1 MRVIILLLCSCLLSA
16 CTAGG
21 LIRAGAGNTI
31 YSSDIA
37 GESTLQEAY
46 FGILCRDNGLP
57 VISDGQ
63 RPLCNYAAM
72 GPGHWAI
79 MTNAGLYDIDRRC
92 DDYLEWLH
100 EARQTRGPLSNQLVK
115 TGTATTALLRL
126 LDVGSVTID
135 IIGLAFG
142 YAQDSFTS
150 FNPDLLFAVEGSTV
164 QSLVLNRQLE
174 AKREIHALTFSN
186 KPQVMHALRGYLR
199 LCMPFTIET
208 DINTTLSAAARGQ
221 AIPGALVS
229 TGPAA
234 TGAAM
239 EPLTATRPVTLADQP
254 AAPPPVDAV
263 RAVFTVPEGKSVAD
277 VVQVQS
283 YLCDPQPDGRVGPNT
298 RRVIHILEDYPDAAG
313 YVMNGK
319 LDPTEHNAVLGF
331 GGACDLRLFR
341 NSYERLVLGDA
352 AQYGA
357 VRDVI
362 KRHLPNDAL
371 PDGPYSAA
379 VQDQLRARLVQLR
392 ALPGVFDDAL
402 VPRDELSRSVWH
414 SILNLP

>member
-1 MRVIILLLCSCLLSA
+1 MRVIILLLCGCLLSA
-16 CTAGG
+16 CTGAG
-21 LIRAGAGNTI
+21 LIRGGAGNTI
-31 YSSDIA
+31 YSSDIVN
-37 GESTLQEAY
+37 ESALQEAY

-57 VISDGQ
+57 VVSDGQ

-72 GPGHWAI
+72 APGQWAI

-100 EARQTRGPLSNQLVK
+100 EARQTRGPLSNQLLK
-115 TGTATTALLRL
+115 TGTATAALLRL

-142 YAQDSFTS
+142 YAQDSFTN

-174 AKREIHALTFSN
+174 AKREIHALNFSN

-208 DINTTLSAAARGQ
+208 DINTTLSAAARGE
-221 AIPGALVS
+221 AMPGALVS

-234 TGAAM
+234 TGATM
-239 EPLTATRPVTLADQP
+239 EPLTALQPVTLDDQP
-254 AAPPPVDAV
+254 PPPAPTDAV
-263 RAVFTVPEGKSVAD
+263 NEMFTEPQGKSPAD
-277 VVQVQS
+277 VVRMQS
-283 YLCDPQPDGRVGPNT
+283 YLCDPDPDGRIGPNT
-298 RRVIHILEDYPDAAG
+298 RRVIHILEDYPDADG
-313 YVMNGK
+313 FVVNGK
-319 LDPTEHNAVLGF
+319 LDPTEYNAALGYS
-331 GGACDLRLFR
+331 GACDLKLFR
-341 NSYERLVLGDA
+341 NSYERSVLGDA

-357 VRDVI
+357 IRDI
-362 KRHLPNDAL
+362 INKHLQTDPL
-371 PDGPYSAA
+371 PAGPYSAA
-379 VQDQLRARLVQLR
+379 VQGQLRAKLVELR
-392 ALPGVFDDAL
+392 AMPNVFDDAL

-414 SILNLP
+414 SVLNLQ